1 MQVNVWHKDER
12 RPRPRKR
19 RSDDSRETV
28 KQILARHMPAITV
41 AVVGCLCVYLP
52 ISFGI
57 AGQDF
62 WPIVIAY
69 GGCLLGC
76 ALGGVVR

>member
-1 MQVNVWHKDER
+1 
-12 RPRPRKR
+12 
-19 RSDDSRETV
+19 
-28 KQILARHMPAITV
+28 MPAITV